1 MKGEVGYPI
10 VTTTGQDG
18 GIAFVDGYKLN
29 IDKTDVI
36 LKTLITHIYAM
47 PEQEKLINALESGM
61 NLKYMSAVRL
71 SDENRQKILID
82 KKAAGKNHQQ
92 KLTCNL

>member
-36 LKTLITHIYAM
+36 HIYAM

-82 KKAAGKNHQQ
+82 KKAGGKNHQQ